1 MLIEDIT
8 AFTGVNEA
16 LLNVL
21 TVWHT
26 GENEQDGMCRISSI
40 IGTTSEYYKSN
51 FRDNYKNRVTQ
62 FIVIPDDVFGS
73 SENDLCEFVGRY
85 LNAMSL
91 PKDEVDA
98 WANSDG
104 SGDSLPVHDVKQ
116 GKGWDVAV
124 TEEGKELNLYPFS
137 RRSIVYLYNNL
148 LQENYRTPR
157 YLLRYVVEKT
167 VRDALWNFDNF
178 PGFKIVNTNINSMET
193 ASADTKKQATADYNF
208 KQLIL
213 SLKQMI
219 DEVNLAVENS
229 EFRPSENVVS
239 ALKSFLGA
247 CDKIVQAGAA
257 NNATTQYISS
267 ESKKLYAVIGQ
278 EWVEYYSKA
287 TVNILNLL
295 DTVKGIIPDKSR
307 ATYAANKIKKAAT
320 WNTTIDNYNFLKQGM
335 DEADK
340 ILEDLDLDKDSE
352 ILAFLRLVS
361 AGKATILSLTDEIL
375 DWLNK
380 ENLANKIFL
389 KF

>member
-1 MLIEDIT
+1 MLIDT
-8 AFTGVNEA
+8 LNE
-16 LLNVL
+16 
-21 TVWHT
+21 
-26 GENEQDGMCRISSI
+26 CI
-40 IGTTSEYYKSN
+40 I
-51 FRDNYKNRVTQ
+51 D
-62 FIVIPDDVFGS
+62 
-73 SENDLCEFVGRY
+73 
-85 LNAMSL
+85 M
-91 PKDEVDA
+91 
-98 WANSDG
+98 
-104 SGDSLPVHDVKQ
+104 
-116 GKGWDVAV
+116 
-124 TEEGKELNLYPFS
+124 
-137 RRSIVYLYNNL
+137 
-148 LQENYRTPR
+148 
-157 YLLRYVVEKT
+157 KT
-167 VRDALWNFDNF
+167 VRE
-178 PGFKIVNTNINSMET
+178 MET

-278 EWVEYYSKA
+278 EWAEYYSKA

-295 DTVKGIIPDKSR
+295 DTVKGIIPDESR

-380 ENLANKIFL
+380 ENLASKIFL

>member
-1 MLIEDIT
+1 MLIDT
-8 AFTGVNEA
+8 LNE
-16 LLNVL
+16 
-21 TVWHT
+21 
-26 GENEQDGMCRISSI
+26 CI
-40 IGTTSEYYKSN
+40 I
-51 FRDNYKNRVTQ
+51 D
-62 FIVIPDDVFGS
+62 
-73 SENDLCEFVGRY
+73 
-85 LNAMSL
+85 M
-91 PKDEVDA
+91 
-98 WANSDG
+98 
-104 SGDSLPVHDVKQ
+104 
-116 GKGWDVAV
+116 
-124 TEEGKELNLYPFS
+124 
-137 RRSIVYLYNNL
+137 
-148 LQENYRTPR
+148 
-157 YLLRYVVEKT
+157 KT
-167 VRDALWNFDNF
+167 VRE
-178 PGFKIVNTNINSMET
+178 MET

-278 EWVEYYSKA
+278 EWAEHYSKT

-295 DTVKGIIPDKSR
+295 DTVKGIIPDASR

-340 ILEDLDLDKDSE
+340 ILEDLKLDEDSD
-352 ILAFLRLVS
+352 ILTFLKLVS
-361 AGKATILSLTDEIL
+361 EGKATLLNITEEIL
-375 DWLNK
+375 LWIKSEGLSD
-380 ENLANKIFL
+380 KIKLTF
-389 KF
+389 